1 MRPPL
6 PVHDG
11 LDIFGS
17 ASHCDPRRGTI
28 EAGVHSSG
36 FHLSHRNS
44 RVLRKRGT
52 GGCTKVSKEQLLP
65 VRLLGRPEASFEG
78 QSLRF
83 GSEKVLAL
91 LCHLVA
97 ELL

>member
-1 MRPPL
+1 
-6 PVHDG
+6 
-11 LDIFGS
+11 
-17 ASHCDPRRGTI
+17 
-28 EAGVHSSG
+28 
-36 FHLSHRNS
+36 
-44 RVLRKRGT
+44 LRKRGM

-91 LCHLVA
+91 FCHLVA
-97 ELL
+97 ELS